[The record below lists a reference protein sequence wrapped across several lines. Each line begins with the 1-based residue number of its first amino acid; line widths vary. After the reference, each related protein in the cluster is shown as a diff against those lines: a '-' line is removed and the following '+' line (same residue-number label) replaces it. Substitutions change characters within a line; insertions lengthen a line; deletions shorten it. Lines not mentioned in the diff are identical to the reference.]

1 MDTLSRRLKM
11 LRSEA
16 GCKQSDLAEALH
28 TSVSVISN
36 YENGREPP
44 LGMLM
49 QFAQY
54 FGVTTDYL
62 LGLSSAKQADNG
74 ALLAE
79 GNRAARLTEQI
90 GAQPVEAAEVQALFE
105 ALIAYANVQAPAGKL
120 PVDFVRG
127 QIFRMTEMLKA
138 LSSRNVAEV
147 LDANNALI
155 RSVLDV
161 SNITSEYV
169 NHDK

>member
-62 LGLSSAKQADNG
+62 LGFQVPSRRTMVHCLQRSTVRQGS
-74 ALLAE
+74 L
-79 GNRAARLTEQI
+79 NR
-90 GAQPVEAAEVQALFE
+90 
-105 ALIAYANVQAPAGKL
+105 
-120 PVDFVRG
+120 
-127 QIFRMTEMLKA
+127 
-138 LSSRNVAEV
+138 
-147 LDANNALI
+147 
-155 RSVLDV
+155 
-161 SNITSEYV
+161 
-169 NHDK
+169 

>member
-11 LRSEA
+11 LRSQA

-44 LGMLM
+44 LGMLI

-62 LGLSSAKQADNG
+62 LGLSSAKQPDNG

-79 GNRAARLTEQI
+79 VNCAARLTELLPLRQ
-90 GAQPVEAAEVQALFE
+90 AVRLSVQ
-105 ALIAYANVQAPAGKL
+105 
-120 PVDFVRG
+120 
-127 QIFRMTEMLKA
+127 
-138 LSSRNVAEV
+138 
-147 LDANNALI
+147 
-155 RSVLDV
+155 
-161 SNITSEYV
+161 
-169 NHDK
+169 